1 MFLLSKLLKAGSTES
16 KIGHAPDIEAK
27 LVSLGAIGAAETGLA
42 GQSEF
47 LSLGDLGAIGPADTG
62 QSDAALA
69 LNDDDDD
76 EQANCI
82 ARATPAAAAAR
93 SEADDIEEVEVDVV
107 ADLTSQFP
115 NAIIVHGLKHVADGA
130 LGLTLQSMNL
140 YLECIS
146 GGRGHCQ
153 FIAMPMPA

>member
-1 MFLLSKLLKAGSTES
+1 M
-16 KIGHAPDIEAK
+16 
-27 LVSLGAIGAAETGLA
+27 GAIGAAETG
-42 GQSEF
+42 Q
-47 LSLGDLGAIGPADTG
+47 TG

-82 ARATPAAAAAR
+82 ALAAPAAAAAW
-93 SEADDIEEVEVDVV
+93 SEADDVEEVEPDVV
-107 ADLTSQFP
+107 ADLSSQFP

-130 LGLTLQSMNL
+130 LGHTLQSMNL

-146 GGRGHCQ
+146 GGRGQCQ
-153 FIAMPMPA
+153 FIAMPA